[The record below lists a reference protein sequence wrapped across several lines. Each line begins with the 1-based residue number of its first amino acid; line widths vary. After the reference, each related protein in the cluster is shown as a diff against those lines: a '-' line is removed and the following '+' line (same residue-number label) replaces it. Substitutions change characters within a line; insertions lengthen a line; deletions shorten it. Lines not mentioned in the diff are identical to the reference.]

1 MTLERARKHGPAFRQ
16 KGIAAIEFA
25 FVFTVML
32 LALYGIATF
41 GAVLYIQQ
49 AVSRAAEDGARAV
62 TMLPTKLVTDDPQIQ
77 RAVRQSLAA
86 ALVVPNESNGN
97 PADRLAWIE
106 GNTIIKIKVTDGDPR
121 ATVTVSY
128 DYSANRMLPSLPVLD
143 ISLWM
148 PDDLIGK
155 ATATQ
160 ALEGSST

>member
-1 MTLERARKHGPAFRQ
+1 MTTGRTRKNGSAFRQ
-16 KGIAAIEFA
+16 RGVAAIEFA

-77 RAVRQSLAA
+77 RAVRESLAT

-97 PADRLAWIE
+97 LAARLAWIE
-106 GNTIIKIKVTDGDPR
+106 ANTTIQIKVTNGDPR
-121 ATVTVSY
+121 AIVVVTY

-148 PDDLIGK
+148 PDDLIGQ